1 MRRKAPGSPR
11 VAFVA
16 TAPSAIVDVIA
27 RKCRLQRGAE
37 MRTRTVSLACLIAS
51 LMGAALACAQ
61 ELTLTRSA
69 ESGVDTRIAHERA
82 WDRSCNALAITVS
95 ITKNPVNGTVAVAP
109 GITSTLPANTPA
121 AGNTGTC
128 AGKTITG
135 ITLRYKSKSG
145 FHGTDSVSYNVMS
158 GGRPPLARV
167 IIINVK

>member
-1 MRRKAPGSPR
+1 
-11 VAFVA
+11 
-16 TAPSAIVDVIA
+16 
-27 RKCRLQRGAE
+27 
-37 MRTRTVSLACLIAS
+37 MRTLAVSLACLIAS
-51 LMGAALACAQ
+51 LMGVASASAQ

-82 WDRSCNALAITVS
+82 WDRSCVSLPVTVS

-135 ITLRYKSKSG
+135 ITLRYKSKFG
-145 FHGTDSVSYNVMS
+145 FHGTDSVSYNVVS
-158 GGRPPLARV
+158 GSQPAQARV
-167 IIINVK
+167 IVINVK

>member
-1 MRRKAPGSPR
+1 MP
-11 VAFVA
+11 VA
-16 TAPSAIVDVIA
+16 T
-27 RKCRLQRGAE
+27 GAE

-51 LMGAALACAQ
+51 LMGVALACAQ

-135 ITLRYKSKSG
+135 ITLRYKSKFG

-167 IIINVK
+167 IVINVK